1 MMGNMTDN
9 VVELSVTDDIDIDSI
24 PKLKQLLNKELTG
37 SEDTPETVTVKRV
50 TAVELYD
57 ILLTSKYGKFDY
69 IINKDKGQVLVYD
82 PTLIRV
88 IDINE
93 FNNFLNINKANI
105 INGNYVKA
113 ALDNKDKIVEKI
125 KQLLTLS
132 SFQLSNI
139 ITPRDGSPAIDDPEV
154 IYKALINNL
163 VYIQASS
170 IITKIRKNLIIN
182 TNFIYTAYD
191 QSGRRDKSKTTLVS
205 VTAYCDKFV
214 NSLLKYFCTNIKFD
228 YSEDAK
234 LFKDFIPL
242 DMAVY
247 GILYNKSEW
256 QQFRKLYYKNE
267 PANENEI
274 TVDRLYS
281 SIINNNN
288 EYGEIFLATDE
299 KLSLSASQKTG
310 SFAFYIKNKFDELG
324 DKTNNGILT
333 LDEYDAIDM
342 DELVEKYNTF
352 DSLCDNV
359 LNKTLYDKIN
369 EKLLNSSAKISL
381 LKDNWGNSAIKRSLL
396 NNSSGTNNFNQE
408 ISENELWEF
417 KYINNLCTADITAD
431 KEAMTNYLLSIIY
444 TYPSDK
450 IFNGFT
456 STYSPAI
463 RNMLEYTRDV
473 KLKTSLEDI
482 CFSDNLFEERLK
494 EPSKI
499 SLSNRINNLVEKAK
513 LYKKST
519 AVLAF
524 SKIIKKKGTVTY
536 SSVVLND
543 FTKVKEITPSMIK
556 EIANVEESNDY
567 CVFPTNT
574 TGGSICVNKK
584 VFKEGYIDYQYKFD
598 VKPIAGQLY
607 AIIFSHKTAK
617 ITFVFNSI
625 NNFYL
630 LEDMMP
636 EDDLLALKAQY
647 IILGGK

>member
-1 MMGNMTDN
+1 MIGNRTDN
-9 VVELSVTDDIDIDSI
+9 IVEISVTDDIDIDCV

-37 SEDTPETVTVKRV
+37 SEDAPETVTVKRV
-50 TAVELYD
+50 TATELYD

-113 ALDNKDKIVEKI
+113 ALDNKDKIIEKI
-125 KQLLTLS
+125 KQILTLS
-132 SFQLSNI
+132 TLQLSP
-139 ITPRDGSPAIDDPEV
+139 ITSPRDGSPAIDDPEV

-170 IITKIRKNLIIN
+170 LITKIRKNLIIN
-182 TNFIYTAYD
+182 TNFIYTMYD
-191 QSGRRDKSKTTLVS
+191 KSGRRDKFKTTLVS
-205 VTAYCDKFV
+205 ITAYCDKFV
-214 NSLLKYFCTNIKFD
+214 KSLLKYFCDNVKFD
-228 YSEDAK
+228 YGQNANI
-234 LFKDFIPL
+234 FNDFIPL

-247 GILYNKSEW
+247 GIVYSESDW
-256 QQFRKLYYKNE
+256 NQFKKIYYKNE
-267 PANENEI
+267 PANENEV
-274 TVDRLYS
+274 TVDKLYS
-281 SIINNNN
+281 SIINNKN
-288 EYGEIFLATDE
+288 EYGEIFLATDDR
-299 KLSLSASQKTG
+299 LSLSSSQKNG
-310 SFAFYIKNKFDELG
+310 SFAFYIKKCNNTD
-324 DKTNNGILT
+324 NGILT
-333 LDEYDAIDM
+333 VDGYDTIDM

-359 LNKTLYDKIN
+359 LNKSLYDKIN
-369 EKLLNSSAKISL
+369 EKLLSSSANISL
-381 LKDNWGNSAIKRSLL
+381 VKDNWGSSAIQRNLL
-396 NNSSGTNNFNQE
+396 NSGSGSNNFNQE
-408 ISENELWEF
+408 LSENELWEF
-417 KYINNLCTADITAD
+417 KYINNLCTADIASD
-431 KEAMTNYLLSIIY
+431 ALAMGNYFLSIIY
-444 TYPSDK
+444 TYPSGK
-450 IFNGFT
+450 EFGLT
-456 STYSPAI
+456 SSYYMPAVI
-463 RNMLEYTRDV
+463 HNMSEYTKDA
-473 KLKTSLEDI
+473 KLKASLEDI
-482 CFSDNLFEERLK
+482 CLSDNLFEERLK
-494 EPSKI
+494 EPGKA

-513 LYKKST
+513 AYKKSA

-524 SKIIKKKGTVTY
+524 SKIVKRKGTVTY
-536 SSVVLND
+536 SSVILND

-574 TGGSICVNKK
+574 TGGTICVNKK
-584 VFKEGYIDYQYKFD
+584 VFKEGYVDYQYKFD

-607 AIIFSHKTAK
+607 SIIFSHKTAK

>member
-1 MMGNMTDN
+1 MIGNRTDN
-9 VVELSVTDDIDIDSI
+9 IVEISVTDDIDIDCV

-50 TAVELYD
+50 TATELYD

-113 ALDNKDKIVEKI
+113 ALDNKDKIIEKI
-125 KQLLTLS
+125 KQILTLS
-132 SFQLSNI
+132 TLQLSP
-139 ITPRDGSPAIDDPEV
+139 ITSPRDGSPAIDDPEV

-170 IITKIRKNLIIN
+170 LITKIRKNLIIN
-182 TNFIYTAYD
+182 TNFIYTMYD
-191 QSGRRDKSKTTLVS
+191 KSGRRDKFKTTLVS
-205 VTAYCDKFV
+205 ITAYCDKFV
-214 NSLLKYFCTNIKFD
+214 KSLLKYFCDNVKFD
-228 YSEDAK
+228 YGQNANI
-234 LFKDFIPL
+234 FNDFIPL

-247 GILYNKSEW
+247 GIVYSESDW
-256 QQFRKLYYKNE
+256 NQFKKIYYKNE
-267 PANENEI
+267 PANENEV
-274 TVDRLYS
+274 TVDKLYS
-281 SIINNNN
+281 SIINNKN
-288 EYGEIFLATDE
+288 EYGEIFLATDDR
-299 KLSLSASQKTG
+299 LSLSSSQKNG
-310 SFAFYIKNKFDELG
+310 SFAFYIKKCNNTD
-324 DKTNNGILT
+324 NGILT
-333 LDEYDAIDM
+333 VDGYDTIDM

-359 LNKTLYDKIN
+359 LNKSLYDKIN
-369 EKLLNSSAKISL
+369 EKLLSSSANISL
-381 LKDNWGNSAIKRSLL
+381 VKDNWGSSAIQRNLL
-396 NNSSGTNNFNQE
+396 NSGSGSNNFNQE
-408 ISENELWEF
+408 LSENELWEF
-417 KYINNLCTADITAD
+417 KYINNLCTADIASD
-431 KEAMTNYLLSIIY
+431 ALAMGNYFLSIIY
-444 TYPSDK
+444 TYPSGK
-450 IFNGFT
+450 EFGLT
-456 STYSPAI
+456 SSYYMPAVI
-463 RNMLEYTRDV
+463 HNMSEYTKDA
-473 KLKTSLEDI
+473 KLKASLEDI
-482 CFSDNLFEERLK
+482 CLSDNLFEERLK
-494 EPSKI
+494 EPGKA

-513 LYKKST
+513 AYKKSA

-524 SKIIKKKGTVTY
+524 SKIVKRKGTVTY
-536 SSVVLND
+536 SSVILND

-574 TGGSICVNKK
+574 TGGTICVNKK
-584 VFKEGYIDYQYKFD
+584 VFKEGYVDYQYKFD

-607 AIIFSHKTAK
+607 SIIFSHKTAK

>member
-1 MMGNMTDN
+1 MIGNRTDN
-9 VVELSVTDDIDIDSI
+9 IVEISVTDDIDIDCV

-50 TAVELYD
+50 TATELYD

-113 ALDNKDKIVEKI
+113 ALDNKDKIIEKI
-125 KQLLTLS
+125 KQILTLS
-132 SFQLSNI
+132 ALQLSP
-139 ITPRDGSPAIDDPEV
+139 ITSPRDGSPAIDDPEV

-170 IITKIRKNLIIN
+170 LITKIRKNLIIN
-182 TNFIYTAYD
+182 TNFIYTMYD
-191 QSGRRDKSKTTLVS
+191 KSGRRDKSKTTLVS
-205 VTAYCDKFV
+205 ITAYCDKFV
-214 NSLLKYFCTNIKFD
+214 KSLLKYFCDNVKFD
-228 YSEDAK
+228 YGQNANI
-234 LFKDFIPL
+234 FNDFIPL
-242 DMAVY
+242 DMAIYGVVY
-247 GILYNKSEW
+247 SESDW
-256 QQFRKLYYKNE
+256 NQFKKIYYKNE
-267 PANENEI
+267 PANENEV
-274 TVDRLYS
+274 TVDKLYS
-281 SIINNNN
+281 SIINNKN
-288 EYGEIFLATDE
+288 EYGEIFLATDD
-299 KLSLSASQKTG
+299 KLTLSSSQKNG
-310 SFAFYIKNKFDELG
+310 SFAFYIKKCNNTD
-324 DKTNNGILT
+324 NGILT
-333 LDEYDAIDM
+333 VDGYDAIDM

-352 DSLCDNV
+352 DSLCDNI
-359 LNKTLYDKIN
+359 LNKSLYDKIN
-369 EKLLNSSAKISL
+369 EKLLSSSATISL
-381 LKDNWGNSAIKRSLL
+381 VKDNWGSSAIQRNLL
-396 NNSSGTNNFNQE
+396 NSGSGSNNFNQE
-408 ISENELWEF
+408 LSENELWEF
-417 KYINNLCTADITAD
+417 KYINNLCTADIAAD
-431 KEAMTNYLLSIIY
+431 AVAMGNYFLSIIY
-444 TYPSDK
+444 TYPSGK
-450 IFNGFT
+450 EFGLT
-456 STYSPAI
+456 SSYYMPAVIHNMSEYS
-463 RNMLEYTRDV
+463 RDG
-473 KLKTSLEDI
+473 KLKASLEDI
-482 CFSDNLFEERLK
+482 CLSDNLFEERLK
-494 EPSKI
+494 EPSKA

-513 LYKKST
+513 AYKKSA

-524 SKIIKKKGTVTY
+524 SKIVKRKGTVTY

-574 TGGSICVNKK
+574 TGGTICVNKK
-584 VFKEGYIDYQYKFD
+584 VFKEGYVDYQYKFD

-607 AIIFSHKTAK
+607 SIIFSHKTAK

-630 LEDMMP
+630 LEGMMP

>member
-1 MMGNMTDN
+1 MIGNRTDN
-9 VVELSVTDDIDIDSI
+9 IVEISVTDDIDIDCV

-50 TAVELYD
+50 TATELYD

-88 IDINE
+88 ININE

-113 ALDNKDKIVEKI
+113 ALDNKDKIIEKI
-125 KQLLTLS
+125 KQILTLS
-132 SFQLSNI
+132 ALQLSP
-139 ITPRDGSPAIDDPEV
+139 ITSPRDGSPAIDDPEV

-170 IITKIRKNLIIN
+170 LITKIRKNLIIN
-182 TNFIYTAYD
+182 TNFIYTMYD
-191 QSGRRDKSKTTLVS
+191 KSGRRDKTKTTLVS
-205 VTAYCDKFV
+205 ITAYCDKFV
-214 NSLLKYFCTNIKFD
+214 KSLLKYFCDNVKFD
-228 YSEDAK
+228 YGQNANI
-234 LFKDFIPL
+234 FNDFIPL

-247 GILYNKSEW
+247 GIVYSESDW
-256 QQFRKLYYKNE
+256 NQFKKIYYKNE
-267 PANENEI
+267 PANENEV
-274 TVDRLYS
+274 TVDKLYS
-281 SIINNNN
+281 SIINNKN
-288 EYGEIFLATDE
+288 EYGEIFLATDD
-299 KLSLSASQKTG
+299 KLTLSSSQKNG
-310 SFAFYIKNKFDELG
+310 SFAFYIKKC
-324 DKTNNGILT
+324 NNTDNEILT
-333 LDEYDAIDM
+333 VDGYDTIDM

-352 DSLCDNV
+352 DSLCDNI
-359 LNKTLYDKIN
+359 LNKSLYDKIN
-369 EKLLNSSAKISL
+369 EKLLSSSANISL
-381 LKDNWGNSAIKRSLL
+381 VKDNWGSSAIQRNLL
-396 NNSSGTNNFNQE
+396 NSGSGSNNFNQE
-408 ISENELWEF
+408 LSENELWEF
-417 KYINNLCTADITAD
+417 KYINNLCTADIAAD
-431 KEAMTNYLLSIIY
+431 AVAMGNYFLSIIY
-444 TYPSDK
+444 TYPSGK
-450 IFNGFT
+450 EFGLT
-456 STYSPAI
+456 SSYYMPAVIHNMSEYS
-463 RNMLEYTRDV
+463 RDG
-473 KLKTSLEDI
+473 KLKASLEDI
-482 CFSDNLFEERLK
+482 CLSDNLFEERLK
-494 EPSKI
+494 EPGKA

-513 LYKKST
+513 AYKKSA

-524 SKIIKKKGTVTY
+524 SKIVKRKGTVTY

-556 EIANVEESNDY
+556 EIANAEESNDY

-574 TGGSICVNKK
+574 TGGTICVNKK
-584 VFKEGYIDYQYKFD
+584 VFKEGYVDYQYKFD

-607 AIIFSHKTAK
+607 SIIFSHKTAK

-630 LEDMMP
+630 LEGMMP